1 MPLPRELLHEMA
13 AKRAIETREAE
24 RDKLHDYLRSAGV
37 CFFWSLLGCACIMW
51 SAHTTDMILGRI
63 AFFGGLA
70 MGNGGILFTL
80 MGVYRRGEKRG
91 DW

>member
-1 MPLPRELLHEMA
+1 MPLPRELLDDMA
-13 AKRAIETREAE
+13 ARRREEHVEAE
-24 RDKLHDYLRSAGV
+24 RDKFHDYLRSALI
-37 CFFWSLLGCACIMW
+37 CFFWSFLGCFLIMW
-51 SAHTTDMILGRI
+51 SAHTSSLVYGRV

-70 MGNGGILFTL
+70 LGNGGILFTL